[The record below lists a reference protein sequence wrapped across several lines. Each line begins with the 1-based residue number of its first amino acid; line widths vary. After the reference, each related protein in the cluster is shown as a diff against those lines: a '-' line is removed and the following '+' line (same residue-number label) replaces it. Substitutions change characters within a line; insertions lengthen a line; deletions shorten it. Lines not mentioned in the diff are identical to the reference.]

1 MSQALSLMICA
12 RERLR
17 TAEKKADKAQNR
29 LDAIRIV
36 NKAKWLLIENEGMN
50 EEEAH
55 KYVEKAAMDAGIAKK
70 LAAQLI
76 IDNYPK

>member
-1 MSQALSLMICA
+1 MLFRHPA
-12 RERLR
+12 
-17 TAEKKADKAQNR
+17 R
-29 LDAIRIV
+29 LDHLVELWDKGLIAASE
-36 NKAKWLLIENEGMN
+36 NAAKSPAKKGGEVKYSVKEGMS

-76 IDNYPK
+76 IDNYLK